1 MVKIMNKIIQAIES
15 IKLNKIFVVFFA
27 GILLFV
33 STACSSSNSTDV
45 ADRNPGKDAH
55 IQTLSTDKDVDYDY
69 YDANQ
74 PKQGGMNK
82 YNDDPRYDRSDLK
95 AKSEELVDRAKA
107 NVSKSP
113 DFPGGYVEEVSDAA
127 SNTYNRL
134 KNNVPRKIDEI
145 KENASEGI
153 QDRFETTKKNLDRAS
168 QDISRA
174 AENISDSAEDS
185 ARATRRAMEDGLDRI
200 GSAS

>member
-1 MVKIMNKIIQAIES
+1 MVKIMNKIIQSIES
-15 IKLNKIFVVFFA
+15 IKLNRILVVFFA
-27 GILLFV
+27 GVLLFV
-33 STACSSSNSTDV
+33 STACGSSNSTDI
-45 ADRNPGKDAH
+45 ADRTPSTNVK
-55 IQTLSTDKDVDYDY
+55 TLDTDKDYDY

-82 YNDDPRYDRSDLK
+82 YYDDPRYESSKLK

-113 DFPGGYVEEVSDAA
+113 EFPGGYAEEVSEGA
-127 SNTYNRL
+127 SRSYDRL
-134 KNNVPRKIDEI
+134 KNDVPKKIDEI

-153 QDRFETTKKNLDRAS
+153 QNRFETTKKNLDRAS
-168 QDISRA
+168 QDVSRA

-185 ARATRRAMEDGLDRI
+185 ARATRRVMEDGLDKI
-200 GSAS
+200 GNAS

>member
-1 MVKIMNKIIQAIES
+1 MVKIMNKIIQALES

-55 IQTLSTDKDVDYDY
+55 VKTLSTNKDVDYDY

-127 SNTYNRL
+127 SNSYNRL

-174 AENISDSAEDS
+174 TENISDSAEDS

>member
-1 MVKIMNKIIQAIES
+1 MVKIMNKIIQSIES
-15 IKLNKIFVVFFA
+15 IKLNRILVVFFA

-33 STACSSSNSTDV
+33 STACGNSNSTDV

-55 IQTLSTDKDVDYDY
+55 AKTLSTDKDVDYDY

-95 AKSEELVDRAKA
+95 AKSEELVDRARA
-107 NVSKSP
+107 NVNKSP
-113 DFPGGYVEEVSDAA
+113 DFPGGYVDEVSDAA
-127 SNTYNRL
+127 SNSYNRL
-134 KNNVPRKIDEI
+134 KNNVPQKIDEV

-153 QDRFETTKKNLDRAS
+153 QNRFETTKKNFNRAS
-168 QDISRA
+168 EDISRA
-174 AENISDSAEDS
+174 AENVSDSAQDS
-185 ARATRRAMEDGLDRI
+185 ARATRRAMENGLDRI
-200 GSAS
+200 GNAS